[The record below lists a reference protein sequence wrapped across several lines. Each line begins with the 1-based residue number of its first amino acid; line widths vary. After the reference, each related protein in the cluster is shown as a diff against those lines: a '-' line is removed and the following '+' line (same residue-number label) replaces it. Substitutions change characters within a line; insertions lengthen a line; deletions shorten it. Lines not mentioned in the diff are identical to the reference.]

1 MAANIGPR
9 IQVDGE
15 KDYRESMAKIIQ
27 QTKTLGAELG
37 TLTSGFGKNNDA
49 VKSAQE
55 QSRVLTAQIEK
66 QREAIGEMTSML
78 GKSAKAWGDSDVKTQ
93 KYQQN
98 IYKAQTEL
106 AKMEEQ
112 LRQVGESLKL
122 ADVSKM
128 EAGLSGISLKG
139 QVLESELR
147 KLSAGF
153 DENQSAVE
161 RAESAHKLLSQQ
173 LEMQKQ
179 KVSQISAIVQKYTEI
194 YGANDAKTLEW
205 TKTLN
210 DAQAELGQMR
220 SSLSATAQ
228 EIQKLEDAQK
238 KADTELRISQSVA
251 DATSSRWG
259 RLKSE
264 VANLTNAQRAH
275 KAQVAALKSDYT
287 ESRARVAALT
297 QEVAKSAKE
306 HGAMADETR
315 ELSQQLE
322 EAKQDMNALGRELSQ
337 TGSLSGKFRQG
348 LDGISSK
355 VQSLT
360 AGGLPGLAN
369 GIKNG
374 FVGAAKLGVNAAA
387 QLTKAVAGIAS
398 AAGAG
403 IVAMGKVAFDYNS
416 QMENFE
422 ANFSTLLESEE
433 EGRQK
438 VEELKKMAAS
448 TPFEMGDLAGAT
460 EQLLAFGVQS
470 ENTGTYLQQLG
481 DISLGNKDKLNSL
494 VAAFGKMNSTGKVTL
509 ENINQMAE
517 QGFNPLNGISKATGE
532 SMTDLY
538 ARVSAGKVSLDE
550 IKMAMQ
556 DATTKGIGPFA
567 GGMEKASQT
576 MTGRISTLKDN
587 ARALVGEV
595 FTPITNGIKDQI
607 LPGAISAI
615 DTLTASFHQDGVAGM
630 AAAAGDII
638 GQGLGLFT
646 QSLPKFGETA
656 MNIVSSLFQG
666 IKNNQGQIAEGAVTT
681 ITTLVTGL
689 IRTMPQLLTT
699 GGSLLLEIAKG
710 LAQQLPALGR
720 EAVNMVTG
728 LVESLWAN
736 RGRIWQAGVDI
747 VQGIIDGIASVW
759 GTLIEW
765 FEGLWANLFG
775 RREVN
780 VNVNANS
787 NGRSIDGS
795 HAGGLRFVPFNG
807 YRALLHQ
814 GEMVLTRQQAN
825 QLREAGYM
833 YLPRSGGTHG
843 GQNPPQ
849 GNKTINMGGFTIQI
863 YQQPG
868 EDPDE
873 LADRVMER
881 IQTKVEQEEAA
892 LDAG

>member
-1 MAANIGPR
+1 MAVNIGPR

-66 QREAIGEMTSML
+66 QREAIGKMTSML
-78 GKSAKAWGDSDVKTQ
+78 GKSVSSLGESDVKTQ

-106 AKMEEQ
+106 AQ
-112 LRQVGESLKL
+112 
-122 ADVSKM
+122 M
-128 EAGLSGISLKG
+128 EAN
-139 QVLESELR
+139 LR
-147 KLSAGF
+147 KV
-153 DENQSAVE
+153 N
-161 RAESAHKLLSQQ
+161 
-173 LEMQKQ
+173 
-179 KVSQISAIVQKYTEI
+179 
-194 YGANDAKTLEW
+194 
-205 TKTLN
+205 
-210 DAQAELGQMR
+210 
-220 SSLSATAQ
+220 
-228 EIQKLEDAQK
+228 
-238 KADTELRISQSVA
+238 TELRVEQSVA

-264 VANLTNAQRAH
+264 VSNLTNAQRAH

-374 FVGAAKLGVNAAA
+374 FVGAAKLGVNATA
-387 QLTKAVAGIAS
+387 QLTKAIAGMAT

-416 QMENFE
+416 EMENYT
-422 ANFSTLLESEE
+422 ANFETMLGSQEAAA
-433 EGRQK
+433 QK
-438 VEELKKMAAS
+438 VDELKKMAAK

-460 EQLLAFGVQS
+460 QQLLAFGVQS
-470 ENTGTYLQQLG
+470 EDTGTYLQQLG

-494 VAAFGKMNSTGKVTL
+494 VSAFGKMNSTGKVTL

-517 QGFNPLNGISKATGE
+517 QGFNPLKQISESTGE

-556 DATTKGIGPFA
+556 NATTEGGNFA

-615 DTLTASFHQDGVAGM
+615 DTLTAAFHQNGVAGM
-630 AAAAGDII
+630 ATAAGDII

-666 IKNNQGQIAEGAVTT
+666 IQNNQGQIAEGAVTT

-689 IRTMPQLLTT
+689 IRTMPKLLTT

-710 LAQQLPALGR
+710 LAQQLPAIYR

-736 RGRIWQAGVDI
+736 RGRILQAGVDI

-759 GTLIEW
+759 GTLFDW
-765 FEGLWANLFG
+765 FNGLWDNLFG

-787 NGRSIDGS
+787 NGRGIDGS

-833 YLPRSGGTHG
+833 YLPRSGSTHG

>member
-1 MAANIGPR
+1 MAVNIGPR

-55 QSRVLTAQIEK
+55 QSRVLTAQIDK
-66 QREAIGEMTSML
+66 QREVISKMTSML
-78 GKSAKAWGDSDVKTQ
+78 GKSASSLGDSDVKTQ

-106 AKMEEQ
+106 AQMESN
-112 LRQVGESLKL
+112 LRKVN
-122 ADVSKM
+122 
-128 EAGLSGISLKG
+128 
-139 QVLESELR
+139 SELR
-147 KLSAGF
+147 
-153 DENQSAVE
+153 VE
-161 RAESAHKLLSQQ
+161 
-173 LEMQKQ
+173 
-179 KVSQISAIVQKYTEI
+179 
-194 YGANDAKTLEW
+194 
-205 TKTLN
+205 
-210 DAQAELGQMR
+210 
-220 SSLSATAQ
+220 
-228 EIQKLEDAQK
+228 
-238 KADTELRISQSVA
+238 QSVA

-259 RLKSE
+259 RLRSE
-264 VANLTNAQRAH
+264 VANLTSAQRAH

-348 LDGISSK
+348 LDDISSK
-355 VQSLT
+355 VQSLA

-387 QLTKAVAGIAS
+387 QFTKAVVGIAS
-398 AAGAG
+398 AAGVG
-403 IVAMGKVAFDYNS
+403 IVAMGKVAFDYNAE
-416 QMENFE
+416 MENYT
-422 ANFSTLLESEE
+422 ANFETMLGSQEAAA
-433 EGRQK
+433 QK
-438 VEELKKMAAS
+438 VDELKQMAAK

-460 EQLLAFGVQS
+460 QQLLAFGVQS
-470 ENTGTYLQQLG
+470 QDTGTYLNQLG

-517 QGFNPLNGISKATGE
+517 QGFNPLNEISKATGE

-556 DATTKGIGPFA
+556 NATTGTGQFA
-567 GGMEKASQT
+567 GGMDKASQT

-689 IRTMPQLLTT
+689 IRTMPKLLTT

-759 GTLIEW
+759 GSLIDW

-787 NGRSIDGS
+787 NGRGIDGS
-795 HAGGLRFVPFNG
+795 HAGGLNYVPFNG

-833 YLPRSGGTHG
+833 YLPRSGGSHG
-843 GQNPPQ
+843 SQNPPQ
-849 GNKTINMGGFTIQI
+849 GNKTIHMGGFTIQI

>member
-1 MAANIGPR
+1 MAVNIGPR

-66 QREAIGEMTSML
+66 QQEAIGKMADML
-78 GKSAKAWGDSDVKTQ
+78 GKSASSLGDNDVKTQ

-106 AKMEEQ
+106 AQ
-112 LRQVGESLKL
+112 
-122 ADVSKM
+122 M
-128 EAGLSGISLKG
+128 EAN
-139 QVLESELR
+139 LR
-147 KLSAGF
+147 KV
-153 DENQSAVE
+153 N
-161 RAESAHKLLSQQ
+161 
-173 LEMQKQ
+173 
-179 KVSQISAIVQKYTEI
+179 
-194 YGANDAKTLEW
+194 
-205 TKTLN
+205 
-210 DAQAELGQMR
+210 
-220 SSLSATAQ
+220 
-228 EIQKLEDAQK
+228 
-238 KADTELRISQSVA
+238 TELRVEQSVA

-264 VANLTNAQRAH
+264 VASLTSAQRAH

-315 ELSQQLE
+315 ELSHQLE

-416 QMENFE
+416 EMENYT
-422 ANFSTLLESEE
+422 ANFETMLGSQEAAA
-433 EGRQK
+433 QK
-438 VEELKKMAAS
+438 VDELKQMAAK
-448 TPFEMGDLAGAT
+448 TPFEMGDLAEAT
-460 EQLLAFGVQS
+460 QQLLAFGVQS
-470 ENTGTYLQQLG
+470 EDTGTYLHQLG

-494 VAAFGKMNSTGKVTL
+494 VSAFGKMNSTGKVTL

-517 QGFNPLNGISKATGE
+517 QGFNPLNEISKATGE

-556 DATTKGIGPFA
+556 NATTEGGNFA

-615 DTLTASFHQDGVAGM
+615 DTLTASFHQNGVAGM

-759 GTLIEW
+759 GTLFDW
-765 FEGLWANLFG
+765 FNGLWDNLFG
-775 RREVN
+775 HREVN

-787 NGRSIDGS
+787 NGRGIDGS

-843 GQNPPQ
+843 GKTPPQ

>member
-1 MAANIGPR
+1 MAVNIGPR

-15 KDYRESMAKIIQ
+15 KDYRESMARIIQ

-55 QSRVLTAQIEK
+55 QSRVLTAQIDK
-66 QREAIGEMTSML
+66 QREAISKMTSML
-78 GKSAKAWGDSDVKTQ
+78 GKSASSLGDSDVKTQ

-106 AKMEEQ
+106 AQMESN
-112 LRQVGESLKL
+112 LRKVN
-122 ADVSKM
+122 
-128 EAGLSGISLKG
+128 
-139 QVLESELR
+139 SELR
-147 KLSAGF
+147 
-153 DENQSAVE
+153 VE
-161 RAESAHKLLSQQ
+161 
-173 LEMQKQ
+173 
-179 KVSQISAIVQKYTEI
+179 
-194 YGANDAKTLEW
+194 
-205 TKTLN
+205 
-210 DAQAELGQMR
+210 
-220 SSLSATAQ
+220 
-228 EIQKLEDAQK
+228 
-238 KADTELRISQSVA
+238 QSVA

-259 RLKSE
+259 RLRSE
-264 VANLTNAQRAH
+264 VANLTSAQRAH

-348 LDGISSK
+348 LDDISSK
-355 VQSLT
+355 VQSLA

-387 QLTKAVAGIAS
+387 QFTKAVVGIAS
-398 AAGAG
+398 AAGVG
-403 IVAMGKVAFDYNS
+403 IVAMGKVAFDYNAE
-416 QMENFE
+416 MENYT
-422 ANFSTLLESEE
+422 ANFETMLGSQEAAA
-433 EGRQK
+433 QK
-438 VEELKKMAAS
+438 VGELKQMAAK

-460 EQLLAFGVQS
+460 QQLLAFGVQS
-470 ENTGTYLQQLG
+470 QDTGTYLNQLG

-517 QGFNPLNGISKATGE
+517 QGFNPLNEISKATGE

-556 DATTKGIGPFA
+556 NATTGTGQFA
-567 GGMEKASQT
+567 GGMDKASQT

-681 ITTLVTGL
+681 ITTLTTGL
-689 IRTMPQLLTT
+689 IRTMPKLLTT

-710 LAQQLPALGR
+710 LAQQLPAIYR
-720 EAVNMVTG
+720 EVVNMVTG
-728 LVESLWAN
+728 LIESIWAN

-747 VQGIIDGIASVW
+747 VQGIIDGIASGW
-759 GTLIEW
+759 GTLIDW

-787 NGRSIDGS
+787 NGRGIDGS
-795 HAGGLRFVPFNG
+795 HAGGLNYVPFNG

-843 GQNPPQ
+843 GQNPPP
-849 GNKTINMGGFTIQI
+849 GNKTIHMGGITIQI

>member
-1 MAANIGPR
+1 MAISIGPKIR
-9 IQVDGE
+9 VDGE
-15 KDYRESMAKIIQ
+15 SEYRRTMTQIIQ
-27 QTKTLGAELG
+27 QVKTLDTELAS
-37 TLTSGFGKNNDA
+37 LTEGFGK
-49 VKSAQE
+49 E
-55 QSRVLTAQIEK
+55 
-66 QREAIGEMTSML
+66 
-78 GKSAKAWGDSDVKTQ
+78 
-93 KYQQN
+93 
-98 IYKAQTEL
+98 
-106 AKMEEQ
+106 
-112 LRQVGESLKL
+112 
-122 ADVSKM
+122 
-128 EAGLSGISLKG
+128 
-139 QVLESELR
+139 
-147 KLSAGF
+147 
-153 DENQSAVE
+153 
-161 RAESAHKLLSQQ
+161 
-173 LEMQKQ
+173 
-179 KVSQISAIVQKYTEI
+179 
-194 YGANDAKTLEW
+194 
-205 TKTLN
+205 N
-210 DAQAELGQMR
+210 DAQAK
-220 SSLSATAQ
+220 AQ
-228 EIQKLEDAQK
+228 ERAKLLTKQITLQQTAISEMTEHMK
-238 KADTELRISQSVA
+238 KLGPAVDSTGVKTEKYRQNLNKAWTELSKMQDNLQRVNTELRVEQSVA

-264 VANLTNAQRAH
+264 ISNLTNAQRAH

-433 EGRQK
+433 KGRQK
-438 VEELKKMAAS
+438 VDELKKMAAK

-460 EQLLAFGVQS
+460 QQLLAFGVQS
-470 ENTGTYLQQLG
+470 EDTGTYLHQLG

-494 VAAFGKMNSTGKVTL
+494 VSAFGKMNSTGKVTL

-517 QGFNPLNGISKATGE
+517 QGFNPLNEISKATGE

-556 DATTKGIGPFA
+556 NATTGTGQFA
-567 GGMEKASQT
+567 GGMDKASQT

-615 DTLTASFHQDGVAGM
+615 DTLTASFHQNGVAGM

-759 GTLIEW
+759 GTLIDW

-843 GQNPPQ
+843 VQNPPQ

>member
-1 MAANIGPR
+1 MAVNIGPR

-66 QREAIGEMTSML
+66 QREAIGKMADML
-78 GKSAKAWGDSDVKTQ
+78 GKSASSLGDNDVKTQ

-106 AKMEEQ
+106 AQ
-112 LRQVGESLKL
+112 
-122 ADVSKM
+122 M
-128 EAGLSGISLKG
+128 EAN
-139 QVLESELR
+139 LR
-147 KLSAGF
+147 KV
-153 DENQSAVE
+153 N
-161 RAESAHKLLSQQ
+161 
-173 LEMQKQ
+173 
-179 KVSQISAIVQKYTEI
+179 
-194 YGANDAKTLEW
+194 
-205 TKTLN
+205 
-210 DAQAELGQMR
+210 
-220 SSLSATAQ
+220 
-228 EIQKLEDAQK
+228 
-238 KADTELRISQSVA
+238 TELRVEQSVA

-374 FVGAAKLGVNAAA
+374 FVGAAKLGANAAA
-387 QLTKAVAGIAS
+387 QFTKAVVGITT

-433 EGRQK
+433 KGRQK

-448 TPFEMGDLAGAT
+448 TPFEMGDLAEAT
-460 EQLLAFGVQS
+460 QQLLAFGVQS
-470 ENTGTYLQQLG
+470 EDTGTYLQQLG

-517 QGFNPLNGISKATGE
+517 QGFNPLKQISESTGE

-556 DATTKGIGPFA
+556 NATTEGGNFA

-615 DTLTASFHQDGVAGM
+615 DTLTASFHQNGVAGM
-630 AAAAGDII
+630 ATAAGDII

-666 IKNNQGQIAEGAVTT
+666 IRNNQGQIAEGAVTT

-710 LAQQLPALGR
+710 LAQQLPAIGR

-728 LVESLWAN
+728 LVQSLWAN
-736 RGRIWQAGVDI
+736 RGRILQAGVDI

-759 GTLIEW
+759 QGLIDW

-787 NGRSIDGS
+787 NGRGIDGS

-833 YLPRSGGTHG
+833 YLPRSGNTHG

>member
-98 IYKAQTEL
+98 IYKAQAEL
-106 AKMEEQ
+106 SQ
-112 LRQVGESLKL
+112 
-122 ADVSKM
+122 M
-128 EAGLSGISLKG
+128 EAN
-139 QVLESELR
+139 LR
-147 KLSAGF
+147 KV
-153 DENQSAVE
+153 N
-161 RAESAHKLLSQQ
+161 
-173 LEMQKQ
+173 
-179 KVSQISAIVQKYTEI
+179 
-194 YGANDAKTLEW
+194 
-205 TKTLN
+205 
-210 DAQAELGQMR
+210 
-220 SSLSATAQ
+220 
-228 EIQKLEDAQK
+228 
-238 KADTELRISQSVA
+238 TELRVEQSVA

-264 VANLTNAQRAH
+264 VANLTSAQRAH

-287 ESRARVAALT
+287 ESRARVSALT
-297 QEVAKSAKE
+297 QEVAKASKE

-322 EAKQDMNALGRELSQ
+322 EAKQDMNALGRELSE

-348 LDGISSK
+348 LDGISGK
-355 VQSLT
+355 VQGLVS
-360 AGGLPGLAN
+360 GGLPGLAN

-374 FVGAAKLGVNAAA
+374 FVGAAKLGVTAAA
-387 QLTKAVAGIAS
+387 NFTKAVVGITS

-403 IVAMGKVAFDYNS
+403 IVAMGKIAFDYNS
-416 QMENFE
+416 EMDNYKANFE
-422 ANFSTLLESEE
+422 TMLGTQEAAA
-433 EGRQK
+433 QK
-438 VEELKKMAAS
+438 VDELKQMAAK

-460 EQLLAFGVQS
+460 QQLLAFGVQS
-470 ENTGTYLQQLG
+470 EDTGTYLNQLG

-517 QGFNPLNGISKATGE
+517 QGFNPLNEISKVTGE

-550 IKMAMQ
+550 IKLAMQ
-556 DATTKGIGPFA
+556 NATTGTGQFA

-576 MTGRISTLKDN
+576 MSGRISTLKDN

-607 LPGAISAI
+607 LPGAISSI
-615 DTLTASFHQDGVAGM
+615 DTLTAAFHQNGVAGM
-630 AAAAGDII
+630 ATAAGDII

-666 IKNNQGQIAEGAVTT
+666 IRNNQGQIAEGAVTT

-689 IRTMPQLLTT
+689 IRSLPQLLTT

-736 RGRIWQAGVDI
+736 RGRILQAGVDI

-759 GTLIEW
+759 NSLVDW
-765 FEGLWANLFG
+765 FNGLWNGLFG
-775 RREVN
+775 RRNVN
-780 VNVNANS
+780 VNVNAS
-787 NGRSIDGS
+787 TNGRSIDGS

-825 QLREAGYM
+825 QLRESGYM
-833 YLPRSGGTHG
+833 YLPRSGDTHG
-843 GQNPPQ
+843 SQNPPQ

-881 IQTKVEQEEAA
+881 IQTRVEQEEAA

>member
-1 MAANIGPR
+1 MAVNIGPR

-49 VKSAQE
+49 VKNAQE

-66 QREAIGEMTSML
+66 QREAIGKMTTML
-78 GKSAKAWGDSDVKTQ
+78 GKSVSSLGKSDVKTQ

-106 AKMEEQ
+106 AQ
-112 LRQVGESLKL
+112 
-122 ADVSKM
+122 M
-128 EAGLSGISLKG
+128 EAN
-139 QVLESELR
+139 LR
-147 KLSAGF
+147 KV
-153 DENQSAVE
+153 N
-161 RAESAHKLLSQQ
+161 
-173 LEMQKQ
+173 
-179 KVSQISAIVQKYTEI
+179 
-194 YGANDAKTLEW
+194 
-205 TKTLN
+205 
-210 DAQAELGQMR
+210 
-220 SSLSATAQ
+220 
-228 EIQKLEDAQK
+228 
-238 KADTELRISQSVA
+238 TELRVEQSVA

-306 HGAMADETR
+306 HGTMADETR

-322 EAKQDMNALGRELSQ
+322 EAKQDMNALGKEMAES
-337 TGSLSGKFRQG
+337 GSLSGKFRQW

-387 QLTKAVAGIAS
+387 QFTKAVVGIAS

-403 IVAMGKVAFDYNS
+403 IVAMGKVAFDYNAE
-416 QMENFE
+416 MENYT
-422 ANFSTLLESEE
+422 ANFETMLGSQEAAA
-433 EGRQK
+433 QK
-438 VEELKKMAAS
+438 VDELKQMAAK

-460 EQLLAFGVQS
+460 QQLLAFGVQS
-470 ENTGTYLQQLG
+470 EDTGTYLNQLG

-517 QGFNPLNGISKATGE
+517 QGFNPLNEISKATGE

-556 DATTKGIGPFA
+556 NATTGTGQFA
-567 GGMEKASQT
+567 GGMDKASQT

-615 DTLTASFHQDGVAGM
+615 DTLTAAFHQNGVAGM

-656 MNIVSSLFQG
+656 LNIVSSLAGG
-666 IKNNQGQIAEGAVTT
+666 IKNNQGQIASGVVTT

-689 IRTMPQLLTT
+689 LRSLPQLLTT

-710 LAQQLPALGR
+710 LAQQLPAIGR
-720 EAVNMVTG
+720 EAVNMVTS
-728 LVESLWAN
+728 LVQSLWAN
-736 RGRIWQAGVDI
+736 RGRILQAGVDI
-747 VQGIIDGIASVW
+747 VQGIIDGIISVW
-759 GTLIEW
+759 HELVSW
-765 FEGLWANLFG
+765 FNNLWDGLFG
-775 RREVN
+775 RRNVN
-780 VNVNANS
+780 VNVNAS
-787 NGRSIDGS
+787 TGGRSIDGS
-795 HAGGLRFVPFNG
+795 HAGGLNYVPFNG

-833 YLPRSGGTHG
+833 YLPRSGGKSGDT
-843 GQNPPQ
+843 PPP
-849 GNKTINMGGFTIQI
+849 GNKTINMGGITIQI

>member
-1 MAANIGPR
+1 MAVNIGPR

-66 QREAIGEMTSML
+66 QREAIDKMTSML
-78 GKSAKAWGDSDVKTQ
+78 GKSVSSLGESDVKTQ

-106 AKMEEQ
+106 AQME
-112 LRQVGESLKL
+112 SN
-122 ADVSKM
+122 
-128 EAGLSGISLKG
+128 
-139 QVLESELR
+139 LR
-147 KLSAGF
+147 KV
-153 DENQSAVE
+153 N
-161 RAESAHKLLSQQ
+161 
-173 LEMQKQ
+173 
-179 KVSQISAIVQKYTEI
+179 
-194 YGANDAKTLEW
+194 
-205 TKTLN
+205 
-210 DAQAELGQMR
+210 
-220 SSLSATAQ
+220 
-228 EIQKLEDAQK
+228 
-238 KADTELRISQSVA
+238 TELRVEQSVA
-251 DATSSRWG
+251 DATSTTWG

-287 ESRARVAALT
+287 ESRARVSALT
-297 QEVAKSAKE
+297 QEVARSAKE

-322 EAKQDMNALGRELSQ
+322 EAKQDMNALGKEMAES
-337 TGSLSGKFRQG
+337 GSLSGKFRQG

-387 QLTKAVAGIAS
+387 QFTKAVVGIAS

-433 EGRQK
+433 KGRQK

-460 EQLLAFGVQS
+460 QQLLAFGVQS
-470 ENTGTYLQQLG
+470 EDTGTYLQQLG

-517 QGFNPLNGISKATGE
+517 QGFNPLNEISTATGE

-556 DATTKGIGPFA
+556 NATTEGGNFA
-567 GGMEKASQT
+567 DGMKKASQT

-615 DTLTASFHQDGVAGM
+615 DTLTAAFHQNGVAGM

-656 MNIVSSLFQG
+656 LNIVSSLAGG
-666 IKNNQGQIAEGAVTT
+666 IKNNQGQIASGVVTT

-689 IRTMPQLLTT
+689 LRSLPQLLTT

-710 LAQQLPALGR
+710 LAQQLPAIGR
-720 EAVNMVTG
+720 EAVNMVTS
-728 LVESLWAN
+728 LVQSLWAN
-736 RGRIWQAGVDI
+736 RGRILQAGVDI
-747 VQGIIDGIASVW
+747 VQGIIDGIISVW
-759 GTLIEW
+759 HELVSW
-765 FEGLWANLFG
+765 FNNLWDGLFG
-775 RREVN
+775 RRSVN
-780 VNVNANS
+780 VNVNAS
-787 NGRSIDGS
+787 TGGRSIDGS
-795 HAGGLRFVPFNG
+795 HAGGLNYVPFNG

-833 YLPRSGGTHG
+833 YLPRSGGKSGDT
-843 GQNPPQ
+843 PPP

>member
-1 MAANIGPR
+1 MAVNIGPR

-78 GKSAKAWGDSDVKTQ
+78 SKSAEAWGDTDVKTQ

-106 AKMEEQ
+106 AQME
-112 LRQVGESLKL
+112 SN
-122 ADVSKM
+122 
-128 EAGLSGISLKG
+128 
-139 QVLESELR
+139 LR
-147 KLSAGF
+147 KV
-153 DENQSAVE
+153 N
-161 RAESAHKLLSQQ
+161 
-173 LEMQKQ
+173 
-179 KVSQISAIVQKYTEI
+179 
-194 YGANDAKTLEW
+194 
-205 TKTLN
+205 
-210 DAQAELGQMR
+210 
-220 SSLSATAQ
+220 
-228 EIQKLEDAQK
+228 
-238 KADTELRISQSVA
+238 TELRVEQSVA

-259 RLKSE
+259 RLRSE

-306 HGAMADETR
+306 HGTMADETR

-322 EAKQDMNALGRELSQ
+322 EAKQDMNALGKEMAES
-337 TGSLSGKFRQG
+337 GSLSGKFRQW

-387 QLTKAVAGIAS
+387 QFTKAVVGIAS

-403 IVAMGKVAFDYNS
+403 IVAMGKVAFDYNAE
-416 QMENFE
+416 MENYT
-422 ANFSTLLESEE
+422 ANFETMLGSQEAAA
-433 EGRQK
+433 QK
-438 VEELKKMAAS
+438 VDELKQMAAK

-460 EQLLAFGVQS
+460 QQLLAFGVQS
-470 ENTGTYLQQLG
+470 EDTGTYLNQLG

-517 QGFNPLNGISKATGE
+517 QGFNPLNEISKATGE

-556 DATTKGIGPFA
+556 NATTGTGQFA
-567 GGMEKASQT
+567 GGMDKASQT

-615 DTLTASFHQDGVAGM
+615 DTLTAAFHQNGVAGM

-656 MNIVSSLFQG
+656 LNIVSSLAGG
-666 IKNNQGQIAEGAVTT
+666 IKNNQGQIASGVVTT

-689 IRTMPQLLTT
+689 LRSLPQLLTT

-710 LAQQLPALGR
+710 LAQQLPAIGR
-720 EAVNMVTG
+720 EAVNMVTS
-728 LVESLWAN
+728 LVQSLWAN
-736 RGRIWQAGVDI
+736 RGRILQAGVDI
-747 VQGIIDGIASVW
+747 VQGIIDGIISVW
-759 GTLIEW
+759 HELVSW
-765 FEGLWANLFG
+765 FNNLWDGLFG
-775 RREVN
+775 RRNVN
-780 VNVNANS
+780 VNVNAS
-787 NGRSIDGS
+787 TGGRSIDGS
-795 HAGGLRFVPFNG
+795 HAGGLNYVPFNG

-833 YLPRSGGTHG
+833 YLPRSGGKSGDT
-843 GQNPPQ
+843 PPP
-849 GNKTINMGGFTIQI
+849 GNKTINMGGITIQI

>member
-1 MAANIGPR
+1 MAVNIGPR

-78 GKSAKAWGDSDVKTQ
+78 GKSTQAWGDSDVKTQ

-98 IYKAQTEL
+98 IYKAQAEL
-106 AKMEEQ
+106 SQ
-112 LRQVGESLKL
+112 
-122 ADVSKM
+122 M
-128 EAGLSGISLKG
+128 EAN
-139 QVLESELR
+139 LR
-147 KLSAGF
+147 KV
-153 DENQSAVE
+153 N
-161 RAESAHKLLSQQ
+161 
-173 LEMQKQ
+173 
-179 KVSQISAIVQKYTEI
+179 
-194 YGANDAKTLEW
+194 
-205 TKTLN
+205 
-210 DAQAELGQMR
+210 
-220 SSLSATAQ
+220 
-228 EIQKLEDAQK
+228 
-238 KADTELRISQSVA
+238 TELRVEQSVA

-264 VANLTNAQRAH
+264 VANLTSAQRAH

-287 ESRARVAALT
+287 ESRARVSALT
-297 QEVAKSAKE
+297 QEVAKASKE

-322 EAKQDMNALGRELSQ
+322 EAKQDMNALGRELSE

-348 LDGISSK
+348 LDGISGK
-355 VQSLT
+355 VQGLVS
-360 AGGLPGLAN
+360 GGLPGLAN

-374 FVGAAKLGVNAAA
+374 FVGAAKLGVTAAA
-387 QLTKAVAGIAS
+387 NFTKAVVGITS
-398 AAGAG
+398 TAGAG

-433 EGRQK
+433 KGRQK

-448 TPFEMGDLAGAT
+448 TPFEMGDLAEAT
-460 EQLLAFGVQS
+460 QQLIAFGVQS
-470 ENTGTYLQQLG
+470 EDTGTYLQQLG

-517 QGFNPLNGISKATGE
+517 QGFNPLKQISESTGE
-532 SMTDLY
+532 SMTSLY
-538 ARVSAGKVSLDE
+538 ERVSDGRVSLDE
-550 IKMAMQ
+550 IKLAMQ

-576 MTGRISTLKDN
+576 MSGRISTLKDN

-615 DTLTASFHQDGVAGM
+615 DTLTAAFHQNGVVGM
-630 AAAAGDII
+630 VTAAGDIV

-666 IKNNQGQIAEGAVTT
+666 IRNNQGQIAEGAVTT

-689 IRTMPQLLTT
+689 IRSLPQLLTT

-736 RGRIWQAGVDI
+736 RGRILQAGVDI

-759 GTLIEW
+759 NSLVDW
-765 FEGLWANLFG
+765 FNGLWNGLFG
-775 RREVN
+775 RRNVN
-780 VNVNANS
+780 VNVNAS
-787 NGRSIDGS
+787 TNGRSIDGS
-795 HAGGLRFVPFNG
+795 HSGGLHYVPFNG

-833 YLPRSGGTHG
+833 YLRRSGSAHG
-843 GQNPPQ
+843 DTPPQ

-881 IQTKVEQEEAA
+881 IQTRVEQEEAA

>member
-1 MAANIGPR
+1 MAVNIGPR

-66 QREAIGEMTSML
+66 QQEAIGKMTSML
-78 GKSAKAWGDSDVKTQ
+78 GKSVSSLGESDVKTQ

-106 AKMEEQ
+106 AQ
-112 LRQVGESLKL
+112 
-122 ADVSKM
+122 M
-128 EAGLSGISLKG
+128 EAN
-139 QVLESELR
+139 LR
-147 KLSAGF
+147 KV
-153 DENQSAVE
+153 N
-161 RAESAHKLLSQQ
+161 
-173 LEMQKQ
+173 
-179 KVSQISAIVQKYTEI
+179 
-194 YGANDAKTLEW
+194 
-205 TKTLN
+205 
-210 DAQAELGQMR
+210 
-220 SSLSATAQ
+220 
-228 EIQKLEDAQK
+228 
-238 KADTELRISQSVA
+238 TELRVEQSVA

-387 QLTKAVAGIAS
+387 QLTKAVAGIAT

-416 QMENFE
+416 EMENYT
-422 ANFSTLLESEE
+422 ANFETMLGSQEAAA
-433 EGRQK
+433 QK
-438 VEELKKMAAS
+438 VDELKQMAAK

-460 EQLLAFGVQS
+460 QQLLAFGVQS
-470 ENTGTYLQQLG
+470 EDTGTYLQQLG

-494 VAAFGKMNSTGKVTL
+494 VSAFGKMNSTGKVTL

-517 QGFNPLNGISKATGE
+517 QGFNPLNEISKATGE

-556 DATTKGIGPFA
+556 NATTEGGNFA

-615 DTLTASFHQDGVAGM
+615 DTLTAAFHQNGVAGM
-630 AAAAGDII
+630 ATAAGDII

-646 QSLPKFGETA
+646 QSLPKFSETA

-666 IKNNQGQIAEGAVTT
+666 IQNNQGQIAEGAVTT

-689 IRTMPQLLTT
+689 IRTMPKLLTT

-759 GTLIEW
+759 GTLFDW
-765 FEGLWANLFG
+765 FNGLWDNLFG

-787 NGRSIDGS
+787 NGRGIDGS

-843 GQNPPQ
+843 GQTPPQ